1 MTLLLLYYNV
11 FYIFSILYP
20 TLCIFCGCDIFST
33 DFIRL
38 LLSYVSTSIPIIPLK
53 LVLHLSKLTFVTKLE
68 LSSSIILSLNKKE
81 TIFLILSVLL
91 FTILSYILIPLKFA
105 VFKSVVCEFTV
116 HSTAQILFCHV
127 LHLMYKG

>member
-1 MTLLLLYYNV
+1 M
-11 FYIFSILYP
+11 FSTYFQFSTPLF
-20 TLCIFCGCDIFST
+20 IFCGCDIFST

-53 LVLHLSKLTFVTKLE
+53 LVLHLSKGTFVTKLE

-81 TIFLILSVLL
+81 TIFLILS
-91 FTILSYILIPLKFA
+91 ISSYILIPLKFA

-127 LHLMYKG
+127 FYLMYKG